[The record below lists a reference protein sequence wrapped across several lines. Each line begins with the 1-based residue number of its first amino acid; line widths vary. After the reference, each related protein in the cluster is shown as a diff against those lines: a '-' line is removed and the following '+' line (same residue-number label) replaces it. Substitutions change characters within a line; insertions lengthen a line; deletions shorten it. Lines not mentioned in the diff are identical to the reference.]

1 MPAFQMLDGVN
12 MKVILDNK
20 GWEIVKA
27 GPSKT
32 RDGYCDFRKGKIG
45 IFNNIYGRERTET
58 YVHEFLHA
66 LFPKSKEKTIERAA
80 RELTIALCKC
90 KIKFKPKRDDG

>member
-1 MPAFQMLDGVN
+1 
-12 MKVILDNK
+12 MKVILDDK
-20 GWEIVKA
+20 EWDVVKA

-32 RDGYCDFRKGKIG
+32 RDGYCDFRKGEIG
-45 IFNNIYGRERTET
+45 IFNHVRSRGRAET

-66 LFPKSKEKTIERAA
+66 LFPRSNEKTIERAA

>member
-1 MPAFQMLDGVN
+1 
-12 MKVILDNK
+12 MKVTLGNK
-20 GWEIVKA
+20 DWDVVGA
-27 GPSKT
+27 GPSDT
-32 RDGYCDFRKGKIG
+32 RDGYCDYRKQKIG
-45 IFNNIYGRERTET
+45 IFNHVRSRDRAET

-66 LFPKSKEKTIERAA
+66 LFPRAKEKTIKRTA